1 MRAAELKKLRQA
13 LEERRRDL
21 VASYKRAQEA
31 NRRGNDDGPLDL
43 ADTATE
49 LYTQEFN
56 YSLSENDRAQLA
68 LVDAALERMDSGG
81 YGECEECGE
90 TISDA
95 RLKAVPWAIY
105 CLECQEDKEAAARR
119 ASR

>member
-1 MRAAELKKLRQA
+1 MRAAEIKKLREQ

-21 VASYKRAQEA
+21 VASYKRTQEA

-68 LVDAALERMDSGG
+68 LVDAALSRMDEGA

-90 TISDA
+90 KISDA
-95 RLKAVPWAIY
+95 RLKAIPWAIY
-105 CLECQEDKEAAARR
+105 CIECQEEKEAEARR
-119 ASR
+119 AAR

>member
-1 MRAAELKKLRQA
+1 MRAAEKKKLREY
-13 LEERRRDL
+13 LESRRRDL
-21 VASYKRAQEA
+21 VASFKRNQEA

-68 LVDAALERMDSGG
+68 LVDAALERVESGE

-90 TISDA
+90 KISAA
-95 RLKAVPWAIY
+95 RLKAIPWAIY
-105 CLECQEDKEAAARR
+105 CISCQEEKEEAARR

>member
-1 MRAAELKKLRQA
+1 MRAAELKKLREQ
-13 LEERRRDL
+13 LEAKRKEL
-21 VASYKRAQEA
+21 VASYKRSQQA
-31 NRRGNDDGPLDL
+31 NRQREEDPLDL

-68 LVDAALERMDSGG
+68 LVDAALNRMEEGV

-90 TISDA
+90 KIGKK
-95 RLKAVPWAIY
+95 RLQAVPWAIY
-105 CLECQEDKEAAARR
+105 CLDCQEEKEEEARR
-119 ASR
+119 ANR